1 MQMNNLYNDSNCSAI
16 GNIGTSIETI
26 INKNIQ
32 QDIQQEPLF
41 NVSIIDNSTE
51 TSSIANLIDDELTRI
66 IDFLN
71 ENYKSRLLSLIY
83 SDSFE
88 PGCINNSISF
98 INNLFKYGENAVVQ
112 WICQLYQENLN
123 EPRILIGLLNI
134 NIYYSTEFHSVGII
148 MALAAMTN
156 KSQEV
161 KELGVRVLESKCC
174 TEHYNALRSIKCEDK
189 WLMDYIKQ
197 VIIDF
202 EEELCH

>member
-1 MQMNNLYNDSNCSAI
+1 MRQMNNSCLYNDPNCSVI

-26 INKNIQ
+26 TNKHMQQGIQ
-32 QDIQQEPLF
+32 QDALF
-41 NVSIIDNSTE
+41 NDSIIDNPTE

-66 IDFLN
+66 IAFLN
-71 ENYKSRLLSLIY
+71 NKYKSRLLSLIY

-98 INNLFKYGENAVVQ
+98 INNLFKYSENAVVQ

-156 KSQEV
+156 NSQEV
-161 KELGVRVLESKCC
+161 KELGVRVLESNCC
-174 TEHYNALRSIKCEDK
+174 IEHYQALKSINCEDK
-189 WLMDYIKQ
+189 
-197 VIIDF
+197 
-202 EEELCH
+202 